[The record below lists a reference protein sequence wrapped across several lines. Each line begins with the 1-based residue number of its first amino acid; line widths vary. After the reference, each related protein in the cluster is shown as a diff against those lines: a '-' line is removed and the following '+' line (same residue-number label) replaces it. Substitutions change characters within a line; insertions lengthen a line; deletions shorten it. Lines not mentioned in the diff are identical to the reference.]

1 MRGTLRRAAQSV
13 KRHGRAPIRTGKSG
27 GIGLRLVSLFVILA
41 AAALVGGNAAWA
53 QPAAITQAKSEAET
67 LQARIDDLNDQLEG
81 AIEDY
86 NYATA
91 KLSDTKDA
99 AKKTQTK
106 LTKTESDL
114 EQVRAQFNDRVVQI
128 YKQGHLGAIGSLA
141 GSSSFSDLVNRVGLL
156 ERLGAQD
163 SKLVADVVAFRDEVA
178 QRKVELA
185 NQLTEQ
191 KQLAAEADT
200 AKQAVQDR
208 LSANQKAL
216 AGKETQIAALEKA
229 EAARQAQLAAAAKAA
244 AAKAAAEAKAKA
256 LAAAKSH
263 QSAVSRGSGSVS
275 VSVPGSASSSSV
287 VSIAMNYLG
296 CTYVW
301 AGSSPS
307 GFDCSGFV
315 MYVYNKVGVS
325 LPHSSRMQYGCGQAV
340 SNGSLRP
347 GDLVFFGNP
356 IHHVGI
362 YVGNGKMINAAG
374 VGKGVR
380 IDDVWRSNYYG
391 ACRIIL

>member
-1 MRGTLRRAAQSV
+1 M
-13 KRHGRAPIRTGKSG
+13 
-27 GIGLRLVSLFVILA
+27 
-41 AAALVGGNAAWA
+41 VGGNVAWA
-53 QPAAITQAKSEAET
+53 EPAAITQAKSDAEA
-67 LQARIDDLNDQLEG
+67 LQARVDDLNDQLEA

-86 NYATA
+86 DYAKA
-91 KLSDTKDA
+91 KLGDTQTA
-99 AKKTQTK
+99 AKKTETK
-106 LTKTESDL
+106 LTKTEGDL
-114 EQVRAQFNDRVVQI
+114 QEVRAQLNDRVVQI
-128 YKQGHLGAIGSLA
+128 YKQGHLGALSTLA
-141 GSSSFSDLVNRVGLL
+141 GSTSFSDLINRVNLL
-156 ERLGAQD
+156 KRLSAQD
-163 SKLVADVVAFRDEVA
+163 SKLVTDVQAYRDDVA

-185 NQLTEQ
+185 D
-191 KQLAAEADT
+191 QLAAEKQLTTEADV
-200 AKQAVQDR
+200 AKQAVQTR
-208 LSANQKAL
+208 LSANKKAL

-229 EAARQAQLAAAAKAA
+229 EAIRQAKLATAAKAA
-244 AAKAAAEAKAKA
+244 AIKAAAEAKTKA

-263 QSAVSRGSGSVS
+263 QTHQSSGSAGSGSVT
-275 VSVPGSASSSSV
+275 VSVPGSASSSEV
-287 VSIAMNYLG
+287 VSVAMNYLG

-340 SNGSLRP
+340 SNGDLKA

-362 YVGNGKMINAAG
+362 YIGGGKMINAAG

-391 ACRIIL
+391 ACRIIT